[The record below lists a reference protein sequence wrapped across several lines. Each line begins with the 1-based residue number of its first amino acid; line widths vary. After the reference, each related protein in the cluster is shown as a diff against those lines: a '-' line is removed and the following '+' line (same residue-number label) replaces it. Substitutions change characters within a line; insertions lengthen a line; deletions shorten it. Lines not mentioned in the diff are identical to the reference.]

1 MKRYII
7 TLVLAVGLG
16 FNLSA
21 QNDGFFTYS
30 NYDNR
35 QDSEWGEMPGL
46 PHSYGLTDNQS
57 APLGSGFLILGGL
70 ALGYAVRK
78 KNRNPDLS

>member
-7 TLVLAVGLG
+7 TLVLALGLV

-21 QNDGFFTYS
+21 QNDGFFAYS

-46 PHSYGLTDNQS
+46 PQSYGLTGNQS
-57 APLGSGFLILGGL
+57 APLGNGLLILGGL
-70 ALGYAVRK
+70 VLGYAVRK
-78 KNRNPDLS
+78 KNRNPKI

>member
-7 TLVLAVGLG
+7 TLVLALGLV

-21 QNDGFFTYS
+21 QNDGFFAYS

-46 PHSYGLTDNQS
+46 PQSYGLTGNPS
-57 APLGSGFLILGGL
+57 APLGNGLLILGCL

-78 KNRNPDLS
+78 KNRNPKI

>member
-1 MKRYII
+1 M
-7 TLVLAVGLG
+7 
-16 FNLSA
+16 
-21 QNDGFFTYS
+21 NDGFFTYS

-46 PHSYGLTDNQS
+46 PQSYGLTGNQS

-78 KNRNPDLS
+78 KNRNPKV

>member
-7 TLVLAVGLG
+7 TLVLALGLV

-21 QNDGFFTYS
+21 QNDGFFAYS

-46 PHSYGLTDNQS
+46 PQSYGLTGNQS
-57 APLGSGFLILGGL
+57 APLGNGLLILGSL

-78 KNRNPDLS
+78 KNRNPKI

>member
-7 TLVLAVGLG
+7 TLVLALDLV

-46 PHSYGLTDNQS
+46 PQSYGLTSNQS
-57 APLGSGFLILGGL
+57 APLGNGLLILGGL

-78 KNRNPDLS
+78 KNRNPKI

>member
-7 TLVLAVGLG
+7 TLVLALGLG

-57 APLGSGFLILGGL
+57 APLGNGFLILGSL

-78 KNRNPDLS
+78 KNRNPKI

>member
-7 TLVLAVGLG
+7 TLVLALGLV

-21 QNDGFFTYS
+21 QNDGFFAYS

-46 PHSYGLTDNQS
+46 PQSYGLTSNQS
-57 APLGSGFLILGGL
+57 APLGNGLLILGGL

-78 KNRNPDLS
+78 KNRNPKI